1 MQHFKYMIY
10 HDVWN
15 VIYISHIIFHGIWFA
30 QRQAVLRDIYCKNFW
45 KFSAAHD
52 NRGVQLSTRYV
63 TICSLGRLSAKL
75 EVSGIFARQLDLIQ
89 IQYRYKYN
97 TGIIQIHYPGFLLGS
112 APWSWPTATGPVQ
125 WVRKDA
131 TQYEKTFPGTDAVR
145 SNLLPTSILQAL
157 APPCTTLHHL
167 GLFTQIT
174 GRNAGEEEERCNGEE
189 GEVTSG
195 EWKESSPFSSFSSRQ
210 CERPLL
216 SPQSSA
222 WACTW
227 SKVRSEKAEREAR
240 RTHMCCLAVRRG
252 QPSRHLSLLFET
264 ILLPRSQTHSFPQ
277 FSRCNFS
284 ELSESSLGMFK
295 AFVLWFLWP
304 NIWSKNSP
312 REYKCHCAFSVTTS
326 SNAQRVV

>member
-1 MQHFKYMIY
+1 M
-10 HDVWN
+10 
-15 VIYISHIIFHGIWFA
+15 IWFA

-63 TICSLGRLSAKL
+63 TICSLGSLSAKL
-75 EVSGIFARQLDLIQ
+75 GVSGIFARQLDLIQ

-112 APWSWPTATGPVQ
+112 RAVKLTHRDWASAVGQEGRNTIWENF
-125 WVRKDA
+125 WK
-131 TQYEKTFPGTDAVR
+131 PGTDAGR
-145 SNLLPTSILQAL
+145 SNLLSTSILQAL

-174 GRNAGEEEERCNGEE
+174 GRNAREEEERCNGEE
-189 GEVTSG
+189 REVTSG

-240 RTHMCCLAVRRG
+240 RTHLCCLAVRRG

-284 ELSESSLGMFK
+284 ELSESSLGGSKPLCYDSCDQTFE
-295 AFVLWFLWP
+295 AR
-304 NIWSKNSP
+304 SKNPP
-312 REYKCHCAFSVTTS
+312 REYKCHCASSVTTG